1 MDAIEQAKQFVY
13 ENLPIAEKTLDDN
26 PILYLPKQKNVPDCV
41 REIRRKI
48 IKDFKFENCVHNED
62 LDDFALHVGK
72 GKSLPEHKDLLKKW
86 NPFSYEHFRINW
98 VVSASEDGG
107 KIFSGSTTFDTNVGE
122 LYSIDGKELH
132 GVTTVN
138 GDTPLIVFS
147 FGFIKRYVTHVL

>member
-13 ENLPIAEKTLDDN
+13 ENLHVAEKTLDDN
-26 PILYLPKQKNVPDCV
+26 PILYLPKQKNVPECI

-48 IKDFKFENCVHNED
+48 IKDFSFENCIHNKD
-62 LDDFALHVGK
+62 LQDFALHVGK
-72 GKSLPEHKDLLKKW
+72 GKSLPEHKDLLKDS
-86 NPFSYEHFRINW
+86 NPLSYEHYRINW
-98 VVSASEDGG
+98 IVSASEDGG
-107 KIFSGSTTFDTNVGE
+107 KIFSGNTTFETNVGE
-122 LYSIDGKELH
+122 LYSIDGKDRH